1 MQSTQEV
8 KAIVE
13 KPVSAIANVNPSV
26 GDVNID
32 NLINLAITNNVN
44 VETLERLMTM
54 RDKLKSEWAREQ
66 YYSDMAKF
74 QNECPTIRK
83 TKSVPTKDGK
93 TAYKYAPLEQIIKQV
108 KPLLEKYGFSYT
120 TKMELKPDGVK
131 VVVVSQHRCGH
142 IEETPMEVPFGT
154 KTDIMSQTQVV
165 AAATTFAKR
174 YAFINAFGIMTAD
187 NDNDGAI
194 DKMIGNQGQAGQS
207 ANKTKTPYEIA
218 MNVIAKTNNYEGL
231 REMREKIEKSLKY
244 SQKNKDELLKAIDAR
259 LEEVKEN
266 V

>member
-108 KPLLEKYGFSYT
+108 KPLLDKYGFSYT

-142 IEETPMEVPFGT
+142 TEETPMEVPFGAQT
-154 KTDIMSQTQVV
+154 NIMSQTQVV

-187 NDNDGAI
+187 DDNDGAI
-194 DKMIGNQGQAGQS
+194 HQMIDKPESKQ
-207 ANKTKTPYEIA
+207 KTPYEIA
-218 MNVIAKTNNYEGL
+218 MEVITKTNNYEGL

-244 SQKNKDELLKAIDAR
+244 SQKNKDELLKAIDDR
-259 LEEVKEN
+259 LAAINSTKI
-266 V
+266 

>member
-1 MQSTQEV
+1 MTAV
-8 KAIVE
+8 VE
-13 KPVSAIANVNPSV
+13 KPTSAIANVAPTGAI
-26 GDVNID
+26 GDINID
-32 NLINLAITNNVN
+32 ALINLAVTNNVN
-44 VETLERLMTM
+44 VETLERLMAM
-54 RDKLKSEWAREQ
+54 RDKLKNEWAREQ
-66 YYSDMAKF
+66 YFLNMAAF
-74 QNECPTIRK
+74 QKECPTIK
-83 TKSVPTKDGK
+83 KNKSVPTKSGK
-93 TAYKYAPLEQIIKQV
+93 IAYRYAPLEQIIKQV

-131 VVVVSQHRCGH
+131 VVVISQHRYGH

>member
-54 RDKLKSEWAREQ
+54 RDKLKSEWAQEQ

-93 TAYKYAPLEQIIKQV
+93 MAYKYAPLEQIIKQV
-108 KPLLEKYGFSYT
+108 KPLLDKYGFSYT

-131 VVVVSQHRCGH
+131 VVVVCQHRCGH
-142 IEETPMEVPFGT
+142 TEETPMEVPFGAQT
-154 KTDIMSQTQVV
+154 KIMSQTQVV

-187 NDNDGAI
+187 DDNDGAI
-194 DKMIGNQGQAGQS
+194 HQMVDKPEPKQ
-207 ANKTKTPYEIA
+207 KTPYEIA
-218 MNVIAKTNNYEGL
+218 MEVITKTNNYEGL

-244 SQKNKDELLKAIDAR
+244 SQKNKDELLKAIDDR
-259 LEEVKEN
+259 LAAINSTKI
-266 V
+266 

>member
-26 GDVNID
+26 GDINID

-108 KPLLEKYGFSYT
+108 KPLLDKYGFSYT

-142 IEETPMEVPFGT
+142 TEETPMEVPFGAQT
-154 KTDIMSQTQVV
+154 NIMSQTQVV

-187 NDNDGAI
+187 DDNDGAI
-194 DKMIGNQGQAGQS
+194 HQMIDKPESKQ
-207 ANKTKTPYEIA
+207 KTPYEIA
-218 MNVIAKTNNYEGL
+218 MEVITKTNNYEGL

-244 SQKNKDELLKAIDAR
+244 SQKNKDELLKAIDDR
-259 LEEVKEN
+259 LAAINSTKI
-266 V
+266 